1 LSSQARVARNESRPR
16 KDLSV
21 NIAIIGTGNVGKA
34 LGSSFSRVGHHV
46 IYGTHTARPTD
57 TAALTT
63 GGSAA
68 LSLAEAARAADI
80 VVIAVPYVSA
90 GREVAEAI
98 APEVKGK
105 VVIDAT
111 NPIKADYSGLA
122 TEGGPSGAEN
132 FASWL
137 PGARV
142 VKAFNTIFASVQ
154 ADPSTLGVKVDALY
168 ATDDDRASVEVSE
181 LLSSIGFR
189 PVYVGPLARAREL
202 EAIANLNIHLQ
213 IETKGD
219 WRTSINF
226 VGAPE
231 ASTTLPK

>member
-1 LSSQARVARNESRPR
+1 M
-16 KDLSV
+16 

-34 LGSSFSRVGHHV
+34 LGSSLTKVGHHV
-46 IYGTHTARPTD
+46 IYGARN
-57 TAALTT
+57 AATTESAAVET
-63 GGSAA
+63 GGSAS
-68 LSLAEAARAADI
+68 LSLADAARQADI

-90 GREVAEAI
+90 AREVAKAI
-98 APEVKGK
+98 APEIKGK
-105 VVIDAT
+105 IVIDAT
-111 NPIKADYSGLA
+111 NPLKADYSGLA

-132 FASWL
+132 FAAWL

-154 ADPSTLGVKVDALY
+154 ADPTTLGVKIDALY
-168 ATDDDRASVEVSE
+168 ATDDDRACIVVSE

-226 VGAPE
+226 IGAPQ
-231 ASTTLPK
+231 ASITPSK

>member
-1 LSSQARVARNESRPR
+1 MRTASTRVRRERI
-16 KDLSV
+16 LV

-34 LGSSFSRVGHHV
+34 LGSSLTKVGHHV
-46 IYGTHTARPTD
+46 IYGARN
-57 TAALTT
+57 AATTESAAVET
-63 GGSAA
+63 GGSAS
-68 LSLAEAARAADI
+68 LSLADAARQADI

-90 GREVAEAI
+90 AREVAKAI
-98 APEVKGK
+98 APEIKGK
-105 VVIDAT
+105 IVIDAT
-111 NPIKADYSGLA
+111 NPLKADYSGLA

-132 FASWL
+132 FAAWL

-154 ADPSTLGVKVDALY
+154 ADPTTLGVKIDALY
-168 ATDDDRASVEVSE
+168 ATDDDRACIVVSE

-213 IETKGD
+213 IETKADGQP
-219 WRTSINF
+219 SIKF
-226 VGAPE
+226 IGAPQ
-231 ASTTLPK
+231 ASITPSK

>member
-1 LSSQARVARNESRPR
+1 VAR
-16 KDLSV
+16 KDRSV
-21 NIAIIGTGNVGKA
+21 NIAIIGAGNVGKA
-34 LGSSFSRVGHHV
+34 LGSSFARVGNHV
-46 IYGTHTARPTD
+46 IYATRNAGDRDAAAR
-57 TAALTT
+57 AT
-63 GGSAA
+63 GSSAA
-68 LSLAEAARAADI
+68 TSPAEAARAADI
-80 VVIAVPYVSA
+80 VVLAVPYVSA
-90 GREVAEAI
+90 AHEVAEAI

-105 VVIDAT
+105 IVIDAT
-111 NPIKADYSGLA
+111 NPMKADGSGLA

-132 FASWL
+132 IASWM

-142 VKAFNTIFASVQ
+142 VKAFNTLFASVQ
-154 ADPSTLGVKVDALY
+154 ADPATHGVTLDALY
-168 ATDDDRASVEVSE
+168 ATDDDRACVVVSE

-226 VGAPE
+226 VGAPV
-231 ASTTLPK
+231 ASTALPR